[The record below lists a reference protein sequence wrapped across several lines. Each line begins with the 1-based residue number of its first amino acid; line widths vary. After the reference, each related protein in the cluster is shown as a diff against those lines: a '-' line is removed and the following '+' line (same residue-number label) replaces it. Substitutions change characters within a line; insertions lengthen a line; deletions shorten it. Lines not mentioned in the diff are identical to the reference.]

1 MKKTSTLMTRRIYDT
16 VSNTPP
22 ILRKL
27 KKNQEVDN
35 SDESSGSGN
44 GDLELTEV
52 YPGMGKQKSYK
63 FLQPSTPSPT
73 LLDKTLPVERLIE
86 EAIRPEASIDTVS
99 ILAEAEEED
108 LENTA

>member
-1 MKKTSTLMTRRIYDT
+1 MTRRIYDT

-22 ILRKL
+22 IIQKL
-27 KKNQEVDN
+27 KKNMEPD

-52 YPGMGKQKSYK
+52 YPGMGKEKSYK

-73 LLDKTLPVERLIE
+73 LLDKTLPVERQIE
-86 EAIRPEASIDTVS
+86 EALRPEASIDTVS
-99 ILAEAEEED
+99 ILAEAEEDD
-108 LENTA
+108 LPSTV

>member
-1 MKKTSTLMTRRIYDT
+1 MYDT
-16 VSNTPP
+16 VANTPP

-52 YPGMGKQKSYK
+52 YPGGIGKQKSYK

-99 ILAEAEEED
+99 ILAEAEEDEM
-108 LENTA
+108 NSTV